1 MIGYISCFLTAFFYF
16 TAIPSKAIAS
26 EEESFKKLSETMLW
40 RQLLHLDINQN
51 PQITDP
57 NFLLSINDGKFSVAK
72 EASYTFSLMKKSLPD
87 AYCRFPARVTY
98 ISDFLDIKLPENIYN
113 NCPYLQEY
121 TRSVPFDYIELVFA
135 SEVVSS
141 ATSMMGHVFLKAGG
155 LNFNESYVEHSLAY
169 YTEIRTL
176 NPLSLL
182 SESLY
187 TGMPGFF
194 SIKPFQN
201 DLFKYKDKEQRNLW
215 RFKLKADKAKLNLL
229 QLHLWELK
237 ELNLTYLFQS
247 YNCATMTLELISLL
261 DESILEEK
269 GLIVTPTDVVK
280 AVQKHNLIESS
291 NVEISDLWK
300 AHMLE
305 KELTAEQRKSLDEI
319 IKKDKK
325 IDKETPLSAL
335 EIEYFL
341 LNLERDKTRKNKQ
354 EKIDYYIE
362 QKRNYII
369 DVSSFKSPVFTP
381 QDSSFTLKLIGDE
394 KNFFESKVVKIG
406 YLPAG
411 HFLRSDNRQYLSESE
426 LLLGYTSLSI
436 DLDDNKLDLDEF
448 TLYSIKSL
456 TTSLEIFPTLSS
468 ELYIGYRPQK
478 SNSLIEKSAFELSGM
493 LGKTYRV
500 QEDIMLFWL
509 VGGGVSGNLGSSNIF
524 SAFKVGGII
533 NLISDLKLNFEYLGQ
548 SKVLGEG
555 PSIKY
560 YNASLTWLKSKD
572 MSIGASFSHSGNNSN
587 LSKAG
592 LEVFYYF

>member
-1 MIGYISCFLTAFFYF
+1 MIRYISCFLTAFFYF
-16 TAIPSKAIAS
+16 TTIPSQSIAS
-26 EEESFKKLSETMLW
+26 EEESFKKLSQTMLW
-40 RQLLHLDINQN
+40 RQLLHLDKNKN

-57 NFLLSINDGKFSVAK
+57 NFLLSNNNGKFSLAK

-98 ISDFLDIKLPENIYN
+98 ISDFLDIKLPENIQD

-155 LNFNESYVEHSLAY
+155 LNFNDSYVEHSLAY
-169 YTEIRTL
+169 YTEIKTL
-176 NPLSLL
+176 NPVALV

-194 SIKPFQN
+194 SIKPFKN
-201 DLFKYKDKEQRNLW
+201 DLSKYKDKEQRNLW
-215 RFKLKADKAKLNLL
+215 RFKLKADKAKLNFL

-237 ELNLTYLFQS
+237 GLSLTYLFQS

-261 DESILEEK
+261 GESILEEK

-280 AVQKHNLIESS
+280 AAQKHNLIEST

-300 AHMLE
+300 AHMLS
-305 KELTAEQRKSLDEI
+305 KELTARQRRNIDEI
-319 IKKDKK
+319 IKKDEE
-325 IDKETPLSAL
+325 IDKKTPLSAL

-341 LNLERDKTRKNKQ
+341 LNLERDATRKNKQ
-354 EKIDYYIE
+354 EKIDYYTE
-362 QKRNYII
+362 QKKSYII
-369 DVSSFKSPVFTP
+369 DVASFKSPVFTP
-381 QDSSFTLKLIGDE
+381 QDSSFTLKLLG
-394 KNFFESKVVKIG
+394 NNRNLFETKAVKIG

-448 TLYSIKSL
+448 TLYGVKSL
-456 TTSLEIFPTLSS
+456 SSSLDMFPTLSS

-478 SNSLIEKSAFELSGM
+478 SNYLIEKSAFELSGM
-493 LGKTYRV
+493 LGKTYRL
-500 QEDIMLFWL
+500 QDDIMLFWL

-524 SAFKVGGII
+524 SAFKVGSII
-533 NLISDLKLNFEYLGQ
+533 NLVSDLKFNFEYVGQ
-548 SKVLGEG
+548 SKPLGEG
-555 PSIKY
+555 LTIKY
-560 YNASLTWLKSKD
+560 YNASLTWLKSKEI
-572 MSIGASFSHSGNNSN
+572 SIGVNFSHSENNSN
-587 LSKAG
+587 LSKAE
-592 LEVFYYF
+592 LEVSYYF